1 MRSARDARASWELLE
16 QAKSL
21 ADLRAAVG
29 LGSAP
34 ATLVG
39 GQRSACWK
47 AFLLFENVDHAE
59 WPSTLAESRSVYDSL
74 RAHFLRAIE
83 NPDELE
89 SALDPLSENDESPW
103 VGLRK
108 DEALRAEIFQD
119 VDRCMPDNTYFRH
132 PDTQRMLLDILFI
145 FCKLNPD
152 VGYKQGM
159 HEVLAP
165 ILWVVERDAVDP
177 KEAGV
182 NNRTHHKDLL
192 LDMCDSRF
200 IEHDTFT
207 LFGLVMQNAKAYYEP
222 SRTSQSSDSPML
234 VKCRHIFERL
244 LPKADPELA
253 DHLKEIE
260 VAPQMFLMRWM
271 RLLFGREFP
280 FDDVLPMWDLMFA
293 ADPSLE
299 IADYVCVAMLLR
311 VRWELLDADA
321 NMAITILLRYPQ
333 PRKDDPP
340 RTYVQDA
347 VQLSEKLNWETASQI
362 VKNYTGRVP
371 ARPQQRPETP
381 QEQTSPQR
389 QLSPFKFH
397 AQSMSPSGSIET
409 IIQDAARGIHKTGE
423 KWGVNKTIRDAVG
436 DFRKNVQGIQSGR
449 NAPTFR
455 SLITG
460 EANKATDSTALL
472 SKIEYLEERNKSLA
486 RMLEESVSELW
497 ECQKDALDGK
507 GSEKKAIESLSLA
520 IAKVQVMQVYLED
533 YSIPLP
539 ADDPAPF
546 EESPPKSTLAEVSE
560 EPSVPSS
567 EDASMTIAPTS
578 DKPAPAPT
586 SRKSTP
592 TTAPHSATINSRP
605 ASIASPTESASSS
618 QTLAR
623 NFSPGSRTRPTLA
636 SSSFS
641 WMLGGQ
647 EPDATTPA
655 SSFAAASQLS
665 TFQPLEKRERRR
677 NKPTGGGGGAAGK
690 RGASGG
696 SGGNAYSGEAGGGGG
711 DDDGDKSF
719 LFGDDEF
726 MSGPM
731 GPGSTASKR
740 ATKKGKDTVL
750 LREVFDLD
758 EVGGGA
764 GAGAGAGR
772 NVGSEAG
779 GGGGGGGGVKVKA
792 GGGE

>member
-21 ADLRAAVG
+21 ADLRSAVG

-34 ATLVG
+34 SALVN

-47 AFLLFENVDHAE
+47 AFLLFENVDLQE

-89 SALDPLSENDESPW
+89 SALDPLSESDESPW
-103 VGLRK
+103 VALRK

-119 VDRCMPDNTYFRH
+119 VDRCMPDNTYFRQ
-132 PDTQRMLLDILFI
+132 PDTQKMLLDILFI

-152 VGYKQGM
+152 VGYRQGM

-182 NNRTHHKDLL
+182 DNRTQHKDLL
-192 LDMCDSRF
+192 LDMCNSHF

-222 SRTSQSSDSPML
+222 SKTKQSDDSPML
-234 VKCRHIFERL
+234 VKCRHIFDKL

-280 FDDVLPMWDLMFA
+280 FDDVLPMWDLIFA

-299 IADYVCVAMLLR
+299 IVDYVCVAMLLR
-311 VRWELLDADA
+311 VRWELLEADA
-321 NMAITILLRYPQ
+321 NAAITLLLRYPA
-333 PRKDDPP
+333 PKKDDPP
-340 RTYVQDA
+340 RTFVQDA
-347 VQLSEKLNWETASQI
+347 VQLSEKLTWGTASQI
-362 VKNYTGRVP
+362 IRTYSGRAP
-371 ARPQQRPETP
+371 TRPMPRPETP

-389 QLSPFKFH
+389 SLSPLKFH
-397 AQSMSPSGSIET
+397 TLPRASPSGSIET

-423 KWGVNKTIRDAVG
+423 KWGVNKTIRDAMG

-449 NAPTFR
+449 NAPNFR

-460 EANKATDSTALL
+460 EANKGPEPAELL
-472 SKIEYLEERNKSLA
+472 SKIEALEERNKALA
-486 RMLEESVSELW
+486 KMLEESVSELW

-507 GSEKKAIESLSLA
+507 GSEKQSIESLSLA

-533 YSIPLP
+533 SSIPLP

-546 EESPPKSTLAEVSE
+546 IEEESAAKSTLTEVSE

-567 EDASMTIAPTS
+567 EAGDSSVTTERSAPHSAKAAS
-578 DKPAPAPT
+578 APT
-586 SRKSTP
+586 SRKPTPSTVP
-592 TTAPHSATINSRP
+592 QSATTGGSSEGNTSRS
-605 ASIASPTESASSS
+605 ASASSA
-618 QTLAR
+618 QTLGR
-623 NFSPGSRTRPTLA
+623 NFSPGSRPRHSLT

-641 WMLGGQ
+641 WMLGQ
-647 EPDATTPA
+647 EPDTTPA
-655 SSFAAASQLS
+655 SSFAAASSLS

-677 NKPTGGGGGAAGK
+677 NKPSSGAGSKRGDASGGGGG
-690 RGASGG
+690 SEGG
-696 SGGNAYSGEAGGGGG
+696 SSNKNKA
-711 DDDGDKSF
+711 F
-719 LFGDDEF
+719 LFGDTDDEF
-726 MSGPM
+726 MAGPL
-731 GPGSTASKR
+731 GPGSTASGR
-740 ATKKGKDTVL
+740 MVKKGKEVL
-750 LREVFDLD
+750 PIREVFDLD
-758 EVGGGA
+758 EVGNNGSGA
-764 GAGAGAGR
+764 SS
-772 NVGSEAG
+772 NNS
-779 GGGGGGGGVKVKA
+779 VKV
-792 GGGE
+792 GGEESG

>member
-34 ATLVG
+34 ATLVS

-119 VDRCMPDNTYFRH
+119 VDRCMPDNTYFRQ

-152 VGYKQGM
+152 VGYRQGM

-177 KEAGV
+177 KAAGV
-182 NNRTHHKDLL
+182 DNRTQHKDLL

-222 SRTSQSSDSPML
+222 SKTKQSSDAPML

-311 VRWELLDADA
+311 IRWQLLDADA

-333 PRKDDPP
+333 PHKDDPP

-347 VQLSEKLNWETASQI
+347 VQLSEKLNWETAGQI
-362 VKNYTGRVP
+362 IKNYTGRAP
-371 ARPQQRPETP
+371 ARPPQRPETP

-389 QLSPFKFH
+389 QLSPFKFNAH
-397 AQSMSPSGSIET
+397 ARSPSGSIET

-449 NAPTFR
+449 NAPSFR

-460 EANKATDSTALL
+460 EANRATDPTALL
-472 SKIEYLEERNKSLA
+472 QKIEYLEERNKSLG

-497 ECQKDALDGK
+497 DCQKDALDGK
-507 GSEKKAIESLSLA
+507 GSEKKTIESLSLA

-533 YSIPLP
+533 SSIPLP

-546 EESPPKSTLAEVSE
+546 EESVPKSTLTEVSE

-567 EDASMTIAPTS
+567 EDPSTTTERTAPTS
-578 DKPAPAPT
+578 DNPTSTPT
-586 SRKSTP
+586 SRKATP
-592 TTAPHSATINSRP
+592 TTVPHSATINSRP
-605 ASIASPTESASSS
+605 ESLASPPASASSS

-623 NFSPGSRTRPTLA
+623 NFSPGSRPRPSLA

-641 WMLGGQ
+641 WMLGQ
-647 EPDATTPA
+647 EPDTTPA

-677 NKPTGGGGGAAGK
+677 NKPAGGAGGK
-690 RGASGG
+690 RGASGSSAHSEG
-696 SGGNAYSGEAGGGGG
+696 PGGG
-711 DDDGDKSF
+711 DGDGDKSF

-726 MSGPM
+726 MTGPL
-731 GPGSTASKR
+731 GPGSTASGR
-740 ATKKGKDTVL
+740 ATKKGKEVL

-758 EVGGGA
+758 EVGRASGGGA
-764 GAGAGAGR
+764 SGASGTSG
-772 NVGSEAG
+772 
-779 GGGGGGGGVKVKA
+779 VKA
-792 GGGE
+792 GGE